1 MRKSHIIIII
11 IVRLAVNKFE
21 FTTLRMK
28 KTWIKITKFSVQ
40 TKQCI
45 ICVHALLHIGQS
57 FNKILRTYMLDRR
70 WQHRGNYHD
79 SWNRI
84 NKRCASVH
92 FTRYLLFVVLFSSR
106 GQALI
111 FHSKYD
117 SLFLFRFFLS
127 STQSTVILSN
137 LFVRSKVQFF
147 FCITP
152 IVLHKWCLTSTLA

>member
-70 WQHRGNYHD
+70 WQQRGNYHD

-92 FTRYLLFVVLFSSR
+92 LTRYLLFVVLFSSR

-117 SLFLFRFFLS
+117 SLFLFRFFFKLNAIDRHFKQFVCS
-127 STQSTVILSN
+127 FESTI
-137 LFVRSKVQFF
+137 FF
-147 FCITP
+147 
-152 IVLHKWCLTSTLA
+152 LYHADCLA